1 MYRVLFCGAF
11 CEHVRGYFSIVSP
24 PPYMQLVCLV
34 CTQFHSYKEP
44 LNYFELMLLIED

>member
-24 PPYMQLVCLV
+24 PPLYAVGLLSLYPISFLQG
-34 CTQFHSYKEP
+34 T
-44 LNYFELMLLIED
+44 FELF